1 MMRGWAE
8 ADCGDDGSTAVLSG
22 RTAEA
27 RNAGLG
33 LGPNF
38 TVARFPQRAVHE
50 NPTFLAQRQGPEL
63 RR

>member
-1 MMRGWAE
+1 MMRGCAE

-22 RTAEA
+22 RAAEA

-33 LGPNF
+33 LGPKF
-38 TVARFPQRAVHE
+38 TVARFRNERCSE